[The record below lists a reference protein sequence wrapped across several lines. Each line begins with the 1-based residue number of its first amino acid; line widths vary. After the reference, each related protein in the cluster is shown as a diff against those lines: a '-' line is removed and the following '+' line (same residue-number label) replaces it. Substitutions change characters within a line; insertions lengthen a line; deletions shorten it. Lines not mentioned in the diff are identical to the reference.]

1 MILQDQKKN
10 DKLAVLFEEWSG
22 AGEDWGR
29 SEMITQMRS
38 KDKHRVKGCRKW
50 LTLAEITAKY
60 NDAEVAWDICRLKL
74 ESETL
79 SKSQVRFHPDL
90 PGRDDM
96 RQYLVYDYAE
106 EVDQHDSVLESLF
119 RCEDADSGTDH
130 KRRRRGRSPEK
141 KRKRQKKNKKVSS
154 SSSTAS
160 SASRS
165 SSQSSSQQS
174 NQTRRTAKTT
184 KGKKNKKDRKGRRD
198 KEMTNADRMRV
209 EKEQAREDEKEK
221 KKLEKEEAKR
231 QKEEEKAQEKARK
244 KLEAEQKREAQKQKE
259 KKRSAAKKV

>member
-1 MILQDQKKN
+1 M
-10 DKLAVLFEEWSG
+10 LFEEWSG

-119 RCEDADSGTDH
+119 RCEDTDSGTDH

-221 KKLEKEEAKR
+221 KKLEKEEANVR
-231 QKEEEKAQEKARK
+231 RK
-244 KLEAEQKREAQKQKE
+244 KRRHKRKQGRNWRQNRNAKL
-259 KKRSAAKKV
+259 KSRRKRNDRAAKKV